1 MSESLSLLL
10 KDIYVLT
17 LGRSGKVIPPPLYKG
32 EEGFWYAAA
41 FRKDYTFSEEPFIFP
56 KDEVY
61 FIGSGALRPVA
72 SPNMVAIL
80 ATILDFTEN

>member
-1 MSESLSLLL
+1 M
-10 KDIYVLT
+10 DIYVLT
-17 LGRSGKVIPPPLYKG
+17 LRRTRKLIPLPLYKG
-32 EEGFWYAAA
+32 EESFWYVAT
-41 FRKDYTFSEEPFIFP
+41 FRNDYTFSEEAFIFP
-56 KDEVY
+56 TDEVY

>member
-10 KDIYVLT
+10 MDIYVLT
-17 LGRSGKVIPPPLYKG
+17 LGRSRKVIPPPWYKG
-32 EEGFWYAAA
+32 EESFWYAAA

-61 FIGSGALRPVA
+61 FIGSGAAKTCGVTKHGRHLGHHLR
-72 SPNMVAIL
+72 
-80 ATILDFTEN
+80 FYR